1 MPKLKAN
8 QHLRVKACFNF
19 RFVSLLAVIILVQQ
33 LSFAAAHLPIF
44 SGNISSASLHF
55 SEKSSGQSGSSHVSI
70 DVDVEVLNEDDAH
83 DFQGHP
89 ERALTADYVIA
100 RWLYTS
106 LVNNHYRHLARAV
119 HHQADPPLFILHHSW
134 KAHLS

>member
-1 MPKLKAN
+1 MKVN
-8 QHLRVKACFNF
+8 QLLRVKASFNF
-19 RFVSLLAVIILVQQ
+19 RFVSLLAVIILIQQ
-33 LSFAAAHLPIF
+33 LSFAAHLPFF
-44 SGNISSASLHF
+44 SGSISPASLHY
-55 SEKSSGQSGSSHVSI
+55 SDKSSGQSGSSHVSI

-106 LVNNHYRHLARAV
+106 LVNNHYRRLARAV

>member
-8 QHLRVKACFNF
+8 QLLQVKTCLNF
-19 RFVSLLAVIILVQQ
+19 RFVSLLAAIILIQQ
-33 LSFAAAHLPIF
+33 LSFAAHLSFF
-44 SGNISSASLHF
+44 SGSISSASLHYT
-55 SEKSSGQSGSSHVSI
+55 EKSSGQSESSHVSI

-89 ERALTADYVIA
+89 ERVLTADYIIA

-106 LVNNHYRHLARAV
+106 LVNNHYRRLARAV

>member
-1 MPKLKAN
+1 MPQLKVN
-8 QHLRVKACFNF
+8 QLLRVKAPFNF
-19 RFVSLLAVIILVQQ
+19 RFVSLLAAIILVQQ
-33 LSFAAAHLPIF
+33 LSFAAHLPFF
-44 SGNISSASLHF
+44 SGNISSASLHYA
-55 SEKSSGQSGSSHVSI
+55 EKNSGQNGSSHVSI
-70 DVDVEVLNEDDAH
+70 DADVEVLNEDDIH

-100 RWLYTS
+100 RWLFTS

-119 HHQADPPLFILHHSW
+119 HHQADPPLFILHHCW